1 MGRPWRSHPEQDDR
15 VPPEVARPP
24 QIMLVALNFDIPE
37 EYADLQRNVVAFI
50 EREVVPLEATLD
62 PEEDD
67 IPVELRDRVRRR
79 SAELGFYAAD
89 FPEDLGGSGLPQLG
103 MVLLRE
109 AAART
114 GCRLASFVTYGPEGP
129 TGLLLAGTDEQKK
142 RYLAPLI
149 TAEKSMCFALT
160 EPGAGS
166 DAQSIRTTAVRDGDE
181 WVINGSKHFITNGAH
196 ADFALVF
203 AVTDKDK
210 KGSGGITAFLVEKG
224 TEGFA
229 VGRGQRGMVDGEG
242 QFELIFEDCRVPAEQ
257 ILGGPDA
264 VGMGFYAAM
273 QFLAMGRLSIGAIC
287 NGIAD
292 FCLSLGVDHA
302 QNREAFGRPIGANQY
317 VQGHIVESL
326 IEIKASKLMTYEC
339 AFKYDR
345 GDPVIQESSIVK
357 LYASEMVNRVVD
369 RMIQVH
375 GGMGWMRE
383 LPLERL
389 YRFVRIFTL
398 VEGTSEIQKYII
410 AKSLGL

>member
-1 MGRPWRSHPEQDDR
+1 MDFSI
-15 VPPEVARPP
+15 P
-24 QIMLVALNFDIPE
+24 Q
-37 EYADLQRNVVAFI
+37 EYAELQNNLVGFI
-50 EREVVPLEATLD
+50 DRELRPLEESELDKEKDDVPL
-62 PEEDD
+62 
-67 IPVELRDRVRRR
+67 ELRDRIRRR

-114 GCRLASFVTYGPEGP
+114 GCRLAGFTTYGPEGP
-129 TGLLLAGTDEQKK
+129 TGVLLSGTDEQKK
-142 RYLAPLI
+142 KYLTPLI
-149 TAEKSMCFALT
+149 TAEQSMCFALT
-160 EPGAGS
+160 EPDAGS
-166 DAQSIRTTAVRDGDE
+166 DAQNIKTTATRDGSD
-181 WVINGSKHFITNGAH
+181 WILNGRKHFITNGKH

-203 AVTDKDK
+203 ATNDKEK
-210 KGSGGITAFLVEKG
+210 KAQGGITAFIVEKG
-224 TEGFA
+224 TPGFS
-229 VGRGQRGMVDGEG
+229 VGRAQVGMLEGEG
-242 QFELIFEDCRVPAEQ
+242 QFELVFEDCRVAEENV
-257 ILGGPDA
+257 LGGPDN

-273 QFLAMGRLSIGAIC
+273 QFLAMGRLSIGAMC

-292 FCLSLGVDHA
+292 YSLSLGLDYA
-302 QNREAFGRPIGANQY
+302 KNRIAFDRPIGKNQY
-317 VQGHIVESL
+317 VQGHLVESL

-339 AFKYDR
+339 ASKYDG

-383 LPLERL
+383 LPLERI
-389 YRFVRIFTL
+389 YRLVRIFTL

-410 AKSLGL
+410 AKTMGL